1 MSSGERG
8 SMATSG
14 GTDSFELGD
23 YLGMLRR
30 RWLIV
35 VALTCVG
42 LVLAGAY
49 YKTARKTYTAT
60 TAVYVNATATNN
72 NATFGRTS
80 GPVNMDNEA
89 QIAQSEIVAA
99 IAARR
104 MHSTLPLQTLLKQ
117 ISVAVPANTTVLDIS
132 CKGRPRV
139 SVPTCAND
147 FAAAYLSVR
156 QSETTATISSALSA
170 LQSKARALTD
180 QISRLRAELAALP
193 GSSPKHTTAN
203 LELGAANSQLS
214 AVDTQIN
221 QLVPELSSLQ
231 APGNTLAGH
240 VITPAV
246 LPTSASSPRA
256 LLLLPSGLLAGLLI
270 GLVIAF
276 IAERRDNRVHAARDV
291 ERFLDLPVLLTVSA
305 KKTKS
310 RRALAAPWSRADREF
325 AELAR
330 HIATSLGNGNH
341 VLLVAG
347 TSAGSGGSAVA
358 ANLAVMLARTGAN
371 VTLICTDPRMV
382 TPRLL
387 GIEGNRGGRGLAEVL
402 GGTTS
407 AAEVALSPP
416 GTTRLKV
423 ITAGATTT
431 VLPGAEHDVVA
442 AMLAD
447 LRLDSRFV
455 IIEASAVSD
464 TPGAFTLAEFADAAI
479 IAIEE
484 NATRRSDVE
493 DCLQRL
499 DRLGTVA
506 LGAAVIPATSAAAAD
521 RLRPRTDAATSG
533 RVRPVAPSAH
543 GTGLTGG
550 QRQAPSTGSDAE
562 SPETPVRSDRTPDK
576 DPADSAAG
584 A

>member
-1 MSSGERG
+1 
-8 SMATSG
+8 MATSS

-42 LVLAGAY
+42 IVLAGAY
-49 YKTARKTYTAT
+49 YKTARKSYTAT
-60 TAVYVNATATNN
+60 AAVYVNATATNN

-104 MHSTLPLQTLLKQ
+104 MHSTLPLQTLAKQ

-132 CKGRPRV
+132 CKGRPRAA
-139 SVPTCAND
+139 VPTCAND

-156 QSETTATISSALSA
+156 QSETSATISSALSA
-170 LQSKARALTD
+170 LQSKARTLTD
-180 QISRLRAELAALP
+180 QVSRLRAEIAALP
-193 GSSPKHTTAN
+193 SSSPKKTTAN
-203 LELGAANSQLS
+203 LELNAANSQLA
-214 AVDTQIN
+214 AVDTQVN

-240 VITPAV
+240 VITPAI
-246 LPTSASSPRA
+246 LPTSPTSPRA

-270 GLVIAF
+270 GLIVAF
-276 IAERRDNRVHAARDV
+276 IAERRDNRIHNARDV

-330 HIATSLGNGNH
+330 HVAASLGSGKH
-341 VLLVAG
+341 VLLIAG

-358 ANLAVMLARTGAN
+358 ANLAVMLARTGAD
-371 VTLICTDPRMV
+371 VILICTDPGMV

-387 GIEGNRGGRGLAEVL
+387 GIDRVRGGRGLAEVL
-402 GGTTS
+402 AGTAS
-407 AAEVALSPP
+407 ATEVALSPP
-416 GTTRLKV
+416 GTTRLRV
-423 ITAGATTT
+423 MTAGGTTA
-431 VLPGAEHDVVA
+431 VLPGAERDVVKTV
-442 AMLAD
+442 LAD

-455 IIEASAVSD
+455 IIEASAVAD
-464 TPGAFTLAEFADAAI
+464 APGAFTLAEFADVAI
-479 IAIEE
+479 VAIEE
-484 NATRRSDVE
+484 NATLRSDVE
-493 DCLQRL
+493 DCLLRL

-521 RLRPRTDAATSG
+521 RLRPRTDEASSR
-533 RVRPVAPSAH
+533 RVRPVVPDAH
-543 GTGLTGG
+543 STGLAGG
-550 QRQAPSTGSDAE
+550 QRQAPSADSDAE
-562 SPETPVRSDRTPDK
+562 SPVRSGRTPDK

-584 A
+584 T